1 MNEYNFNIEEENGY
15 YHDENPD
22 NKPKKRTGL
31 KVVASLVAMTLVS
44 AGSIGVYRTVT
55 EGNAPDKE
63 ISQSED
69 EKPEKSDKSEKSD
82 SSKADSTDS
91 KETTTISIMNSIDIN
106 KNNTDMKVLT
116 TEEVVEKVMPA
127 VVGIKSEFVIEQQQN
142 GNNYG
147 GYGDFGGFGGFGDF
161 GDIFGFGDSFGG
173 GNYGGQTQPE
183 NAIGTG
189 TGVVFDETGYIVTNA
204 HVIYDSKNGFGLA
217 DEIQVLVNDE
227 TYTAGVIGYDVDCD
241 LAVLKIAAEGL
252 VAAEFGD
259 SDKLNLG
266 EDVTAIGN
274 PLGLDLMNTVTK
286 GIVSGLNRNVT
297 INDKSMSLIQTDT
310 AINEGNSGGPLINK
324 YGQVIGINSSKMSSS
339 GLGSAS
345 IEGIC
350 FAIPSNKV
358 SDVVEDFK
366 NYGFVKGKP
375 QLGISCRDVTEDVS
389 ELYDMPLGVY
399 VVEVTEGSAA
409 EAAGLKKSDIII
421 AVDDVTVKTSSELTA
436 QKNLHKAGDEIKVT
450 FMRNGEKMTVTLIL
464 GEAEAPVE

>member
-15 YHDENPD
+15 YHDEEPD

-31 KVVASLVAMTLVS
+31 KIVASLVAMTIVS
-44 AGSIGVYRTVT
+44 ASSIGVYRTVI
-55 EGNAPDKE
+55 EGNNSNRE
-63 ISQSED
+63 ISQSE
-69 EKPEKSDKSEKSD
+69 EENSDKSE
-82 SSKADSTDS
+82 SSKADSTEA
-91 KETTTISIMNSIDIN
+91 KETTTISNMNSIDIN
-106 KNNTDMKVLT
+106 ESSTDMKVLT
-116 TEEVVEKVMPA
+116 TEEVVKKVMPA
-127 VVGIKSEFVIEQQQN
+127 VVGIKSEFVAEQQQN
-142 GNNYG
+142 SGNNYG
-147 GYGDFGGFGGFGDF
+147 GYDDFGGFGGFGGF

-204 HVIYDSKNGFGLA
+204 HVIYDSQSGLGLA

-241 LAVLKIAAEGL
+241 LAVLKISADGL

-358 SDVVEDFK
+358 SDVVDDFL

-399 VVEVTEGSAA
+399 IVEVTEGGAA

-421 AVDDVTVKTSSELTA
+421 AVDDVKVKTSSELTA

>member
-1 MNEYNFNIEEENGY
+1 MNEYNFNIEEQNGY

-69 EKPEKSDKSEKSD
+69 EKPEKSDKSD

-116 TEEVVEKVMPA
+116 TEEVVAKVMPA

-189 TGVVFDETGYIVTNA
+189 TGV
-204 HVIYDSKNGFGLA
+204 
-217 DEIQVLVNDE
+217 
-227 TYTAGVIGYDVDCD
+227 DVD
-241 LAVLKIAAEGL
+241 
-252 VAAEFGD
+252 
-259 SDKLNLG
+259 
-266 EDVTAIGN
+266 
-274 PLGLDLMNTVTK
+274 
-286 GIVSGLNRNVT
+286 
-297 INDKSMSLIQTDT
+297 
-310 AINEGNSGGPLINK
+310 
-324 YGQVIGINSSKMSSS
+324 
-339 GLGSAS
+339 
-345 IEGIC
+345 
-350 FAIPSNKV
+350 
-358 SDVVEDFK
+358 
-366 NYGFVKGKP
+366 
-375 QLGISCRDVTEDVS
+375 
-389 ELYDMPLGVY
+389 
-399 VVEVTEGSAA
+399 
-409 EAAGLKKSDIII
+409 
-421 AVDDVTVKTSSELTA
+421 
-436 QKNLHKAGDEIKVT
+436 
-450 FMRNGEKMTVTLIL
+450 
-464 GEAEAPVE
+464 

>member
-15 YHDENPD
+15 YHDEDPD

-31 KVVASLVAMTLVS
+31 KIVASLVAMTIVS
-44 AGSIGVYRTVT
+44 ASSIGVYRTVI
-55 EGNAPDKE
+55 EGNNSNRE
-63 ISQSED
+63 ISQSAE
-69 EKPEKSDKSEKSD
+69 ENSDKSE
-82 SSKADSTDS
+82 SSKADSTEA

-106 KNNTDMKVLT
+106 KSNTDMKVLT
-116 TEEVVEKVMPA
+116 TEEVVKKVMPA
-127 VVGIKSEFVIEQQQN
+127 VVGIKSEFVAEQQQN
-142 GNNYG
+142 SGNNYG
-147 GYGDFGGFGGFGDF
+147 GYDDFGGFGGFGGF

-173 GNYGGQTQPE
+173 GNYGGQSQPE

-189 TGVVFDETGYIVTNA
+189 TGVVFAEDGYIVTNA
-204 HVIYDSKNGFGLA
+204 HVIYDSQNGFGLA
-217 DEIQVLVNDE
+217 DEIQVLVSDE

-241 LAVLKIAAEGL
+241 LAVLKISADGL

-324 YGQVIGINSSKMSSS
+324 YGQVIGINSAKMSSS

-345 IEGIC
+345 VEGIC

-358 SDVVEDFK
+358 SDVVDDFL

-399 VVEVTEGSAA
+399 IVEVTEGGAA

-421 AVDDVTVKTSSELTA
+421 AVDDVKVKTSSELTA

-450 FMRNGEKMTVTLIL
+450 FMRNGSEMTVTLIL

>member
-1 MNEYNFNIEEENGY
+1 MNEYNFNIEEEKEY
-15 YHDENPD
+15 YHDEDPD
-22 NKPKKRTGL
+22 KKPKKRTGL
-31 KVVASLVAMTLVS
+31 KIVASLVAMTLVS

-55 EGNAPDKE
+55 EGNTPDKE

-69 EKPEKSDKSEKSD
+69 EKPEKFD
-82 SSKADSTDS
+82 SSKADSTEA
-91 KETTTISIMNSIDIN
+91 KEATTVSIMNSIDIN
-106 KNNTDMKVLT
+106 ESSTDMKVLT
-116 TEEVVEKVMPA
+116 TEEVVKKVMPA
-127 VVGIKSEFVIEQQQN
+127 VVGIKSEFVAEQQEN
-142 GNNYG
+142 GSSYG
-147 GYGDFGGFGGFGDF
+147 GYDDFGGFGGFGGF

-173 GNYGGQTQPE
+173 NYGGQTQPK

-189 TGVVFDETGYIVTNA
+189 TGVVFAEDGYIVTNA
-204 HVIYDSKNGFGLA
+204 HVIYDSQNGFGLA

-241 LAVLKIAAEGL
+241 LAVLKISADGL

-345 IEGIC
+345 VEGIC

-358 SDVVEDFK
+358 SDVVDDFL

-375 QLGISCRDVTEDVS
+375 QLGISCRDVTEEVS

-399 VVEVTEGSAA
+399 IVEVTEGGAA

-421 AVDDVTVKTSSELTA
+421 AVDDVKVKTSSELTA

-450 FMRNGEKMTVTLIL
+450 FMRNGSEMTTTLTL